1 MSHIVHSGHIWA
13 LADKGGHIMSTR
25 LSVTKKCIFC
35 GKEYTAKTLT
45 TRYCSHTCNSK
56 HYKQLKREEKLNAFK
71 ESFEKKNPEPTVITL
86 AVQQKDFLS
95 IDETASLLGASRRTI
110 QRLIAKGKIKVA
122 KLGTRSIIKRT
133 SIDNLFI

>member
-1 MSHIVHSGHIWA
+1 
-13 LADKGGHIMSTR
+13 MSTR

-56 HYKQLKREEKLNAFK
+56 HYKQLKREEKLNTYK
-71 ESFEKKNPEPTVITL
+71 ESFEKKNPEPSVKTL

-95 IDETASLLGASRRTI
+95 IEETASLLGASRRTI
-110 QRLIAKGKIKVA
+110 QRMIAKNIIRVA
-122 KLGTRSIIKRT
+122 KLGTRSIIKRST
-133 SIDNLFI
+133 IDNLFI